1 LKYTRY
7 DLKRDNDNKA
17 FIAVIFLI
25 LVFAFLFGTVI
36 FKLFIKSPISSN
48 IKIDSVSNRSNQK
61 TDTKSSVNLNNS
73 KITKFVAIQGGIYQ
87 SKENADAERNLLTQY
102 GTPFTVTEDNK
113 TRVFLGIY
121 TEEQAERIMKSLTEQ
136 KVDNSKMTFTL
147 NNNDLCDVEIAEIV
161 NANIQILNKL
171 AEKNV
176 KAIQTEDL
184 KKWCVALKKVD
195 KDSKNIL
202 ILKDIQDHISKMPK
216 ELTKENVAENYTYL
230 YNILK
235 KVASK

>member
-1 LKYTRY
+1 MKYTRY
-7 DLKRDNDNKA
+7 DLKRDNGNKA

-25 LVFAFLFGTVI
+25 LVLAFLFGTVI
-36 FKLFIKSPISSN
+36 FKLFIKSPISSD
-48 IKIDSVSNRSNQK
+48 IRIDSVSNRSNQK
-61 TDTKSSVNLNNS
+61 ADTKSSVNLNNS

-87 SKENADAERNLLTQY
+87 SKENADAEKNLLAQY
-102 GTPFTVTEDNK
+102 GTPFTVIEDNK

-121 TEEQAERIMKSLTEQ
+121 TEEQAERIMKSLIEQ

-147 NNNDLCDVEIAEIV
+147 NNNDLCDAEIAEII

-176 KAIQTEDL
+176 KSIQTEDL
-184 KKWCVALKKVD
+184 KKWCIALKKVD

-202 ILKDIQDHISKMPK
+202 ILKDVQDRISKMPK
-216 ELTKENVAENYTYL
+216 ELTKENVTENYTYL
-230 YNILK
+230 YSILK
-235 KVASK
+235 KIGSK

>member
-1 LKYTRY
+1 MKYTRY

-17 FIAVIFLI
+17 FIAIIFLI
-25 LVFAFLFGTVI
+25 LVSAFLFGTVI
-36 FKLFIKSPISSN
+36 FKLFIKNPISSN
-48 IKIDSVSNRSNQK
+48 IKTDSVSNTSNQK
-61 TDTKSSVNLNNS
+61 ADTKSSGNLNNS

-87 SKENADAERNLLTQY
+87 SKEYADAERNLLVQY
-102 GTPFTVTEDNK
+102 GTPFTVAEDNK

-121 TEEQAERIMKSLTEQ
+121 TEEQAERISKSLTEQ

-147 NNNDLCDVEIAEIV
+147 NNNDLCDVEISETI

-176 KAIQTEDL
+176 KAIQTEEL
-184 KKWCVALKKVD
+184 KKWCTALKKVD

-202 ILKDIQDHISKMPK
+202 VLQDIQDHISKLPK
-216 ELTKENVAENYTYL
+216 ELTKESVVENYIYL

-235 KVASK
+235 KISSK

>member
-1 LKYTRY
+1 MKYTRY

-17 FIAVIFLI
+17 FIAVILLI
-25 LVFAFLFGTVI
+25 LVLAFIFGTAI
-36 FKLFIKSPISSN
+36 FKLFIKSPISSD
-48 IKIDSVSNRSNQK
+48 IKTDSVSNRSNQK
-61 TDTKSSVNLNNS
+61 TDNNSSGKLNNS
-73 KITKFVAIQGGIYQ
+73 KITKFVVVQGGIYQ
-87 SKENADAERNLLTQY
+87 SKENADAERNLLAQY

-147 NNNDLCDVEIAEIV
+147 NNNDLCDVEIAEII

-176 KAIQTEDL
+176 KAIQTEEL
-184 KKWCVALKKVD
+184 KKWCAALKKVD

-202 ILKDIQDHISKMPK
+202 ILKDIQDHINKMPK
-216 ELTKENVAENYTYL
+216 ELTKENVGENYTYL

-235 KVASK
+235 KIASK